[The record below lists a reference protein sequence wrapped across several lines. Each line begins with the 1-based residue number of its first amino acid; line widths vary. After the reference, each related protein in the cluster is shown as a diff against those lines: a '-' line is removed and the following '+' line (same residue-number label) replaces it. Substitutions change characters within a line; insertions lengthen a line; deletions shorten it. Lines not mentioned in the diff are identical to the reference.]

1 MRCTQ
6 KDAISVTG
14 VEKIESATSYKPF
27 NTAFQNGGEKR
38 GSLRITL
45 TMKASVHEPE
55 SNPLSS
61 L

>member
-1 MRCTQ
+1 MQ

-14 VEKIESATSYKPF
+14 VERIEIETSYKPF
-27 NTAFQNGGEKR
+27 NTAIQNGREKR

-55 SNPLSS
+55 NNQLSS